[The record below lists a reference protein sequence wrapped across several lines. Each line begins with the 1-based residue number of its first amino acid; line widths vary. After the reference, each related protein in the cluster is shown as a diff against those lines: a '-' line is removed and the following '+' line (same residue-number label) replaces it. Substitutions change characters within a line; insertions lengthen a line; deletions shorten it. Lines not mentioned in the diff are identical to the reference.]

1 MENFL
6 KRYKYPLIFGGI
18 GLILA
23 ILFITVGF
31 LKTILLVIFTILGS
45 YLGYYLQSIGF
56 FDQFKRY

>member
-6 KRYKYPLIFGGI
+6 KQYKYPLIFGGI
-18 GLILA
+18 GFILA

-31 LKTILLVIFTILGS
+31 LKTILLVIFTLLGS

>member
-31 LKTILLVIFTILGS
+31 LKTILLVIFTLIGS